1 MHGIGVEEGTTL
13 TLLYAG
19 SVTVCAPVLLKQGA
33 WWMGRPRVALW
44 CWWGAFLSGVVA
56 TLAALLLAVMLLQ
69 RHRIDRSHDVVSSI
83 GFEAASWLIVLTL
96 VGVLALTAGR
106 AELVVFRGRD
116 RRRDLTT
123 LAATRA
129 LWTEKRERF
138 ELVVLDT
145 EIDVAC
151 SLPGRRPRVLVS
163 RGLLMTLS
171 DLELEAVLC
180 HEEAHL
186 VGRHN
191 ELARLAEI
199 SAACFP
205 WLPASRDLR
214 RLTAL
219 LIELAADD
227 HARRCIG
234 TEITASS
241 LTKMARDGGQPTLE
255 LRAER
260 AARSLQA

>member
-33 WWMGRPRVALW
+33 WWMARPRLALW

-56 TLAALLLAVMLLQ
+56 TVAAALLGIMLLD
-69 RHRIDRSHDVVSSI
+69 RHRLERSHDVASSI
-83 GFEAASWLIVLTL
+83 GLEAAAWGIVLLIV
-96 VGVLALTAGR
+96 GALAVTAGR
-106 AELVVFRGRD
+106 AELVLFAGRD
-116 RRRDLTT
+116 RRRDLAT
-123 LAATRA
+123 LASTRA
-129 LWTEKRERF
+129 LWSQQRERF

-145 EIDVAC
+145 DLDVAC
-151 SLPGRRPRVLVS
+151 SLPGRRPRVLIS
-163 RGLLMTLS
+163 RGLLATLS
-171 DLELEAVLC
+171 DAEVEAVLC

-199 SAACFP
+199 GAACFP

-214 RLTAL
+214 RLTSL
-219 LIELAADD
+219 LVELAADD
-227 HARRCIG
+227 HARRCVG
-234 TEITASS
+234 RDATASA
-241 LTKMARDGGQPTLE
+241 LAKMAGGSAQPTLE

-260 AARSLQA
+260 TARRP

>member
-19 SVTVCAPVLLKQGA
+19 SVTVCAPILLKQGA
-33 WWMGRPRVALW
+33 WWMGRPRLALW

-56 TLAALLLAVMLLQ
+56 TVAALLLGVMLLQ
-69 RHRIDRSHDVVSSI
+69 RHRIDRSHDVASSI
-83 GFEAASWLIVLTL
+83 GFEVASWVVVLLI

-106 AELVVFRGRD
+106 AELVIFRGRD
-116 RRRDLTT
+116 RRRDLAV

-129 LWTEKRERF
+129 LWSEERDRF

-145 EIDVAC
+145 DLDVAC

-163 RGLLMTLS
+163 QGLLLELS
-171 DLELEAVLC
+171 DVELEAVLC

-186 VGRHN
+186 IGRHN

-199 SAACFP
+199 GAACFP

-219 LIELAADD
+219 LVELAADD

-234 TEITASS
+234 AEVTASA
-241 LTKMARDGGQPTLE
+241 LTKMSRDGAQPTLE

-260 AARSLQA
+260 AARGL